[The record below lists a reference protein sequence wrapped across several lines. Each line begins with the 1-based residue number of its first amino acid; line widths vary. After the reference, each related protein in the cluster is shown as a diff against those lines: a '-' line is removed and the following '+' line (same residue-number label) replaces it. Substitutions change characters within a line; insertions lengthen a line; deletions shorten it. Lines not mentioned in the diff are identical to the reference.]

1 MFLKKLLLKNF
12 KCLSDFEI
20 SFEGKASSN
29 RKWTLILGENGTGK
43 SNLLKAIA
51 LITCG
56 SNALGEIVG
65 NTDSWITLQQLDCS
79 ITAWLTTKKG
89 EEREISLK
97 IKRGDTLTNLIAN
110 NLEALHLIDGAI
122 ENAER
127 NYFVVAYGASRRLA
141 SDSFASNSQA
151 SSFANRSGNIRNLFD
166 GGATLNPLTSW
177 VLDLDYREGESG
189 IAVIKEALNGFL
201 PGITFH
207 AIDKNKKQV
216 IFKTID
222 GLVPLEQLSD
232 GYQNMAAWIG
242 DLLYRITETFKDRKN
257 PLHARGLLLID
268 EIDLHLHPKWQR
280 NLYDFISNKLPNFQ
294 VIATTHSPL
303 TAQQAGEG
311 ELFALKRN
319 AKQIVEL
326 IPFIGSPKTLLVNQL
341 LMSPMFVLPTY
352 ESIAVESTKDE
363 YASLKAKGRNLT
375 APEKKQLTK
384 VKEKLV
390 QDLPQRNSQL
400 LSDPEMELLQRIEQN
415 LKAQKA

>member
-1 MFLKKLLLKNF
+1 MFLKKLVLKNF

-20 SFEGKASSN
+20 SFETKKASN
-29 RKWTLILGENGTGK
+29 RQWTLVLGENGTGK

-65 NTDSWITLQQLDCS
+65 NTDSWITLQQPNCS

-110 NLEALHLIDGAI
+110 NLEDLHLIDGAI

-127 NYFVVAYGASRRLA
+127 NYFVVAYGASRRLS
-141 SDSFASNSQA
+141 SDSFTNSSQA
-151 SSFANRSGNIRNLFD
+151 SSYGNRSGNIRNLFD
-166 GGATLNPLTSW
+166 GGAALNPLTSW
-177 VLDLDYREGESG
+177 VLDLDYRAGESG
-189 IAVIKEALNGFL
+189 LAVIKEALNGFL

-222 GLVPLEQLSD
+222 GLIPLEQLSD

-280 NLYDFISNKLPNFQ
+280 NLYDFISEKLPNFQ

-311 ELFALKRN
+311 ELYALKRN
-319 AKQIVEL
+319 AQQIVEL

-341 LMSPMFVLPTY
+341 LMSPMFGLTTD
-352 ESIAVESTKDE
+352 ESLEVEATKDQ
-363 YASLKAKGRNLT
+363 YARLKAKGRSLT

-390 QDLPQRNSQL
+390 QELPQRNTPL
-400 LSDPEMELLQRIEQN
+400 VSDPEMDLLQRIEQN
-415 LKAQKA
+415 LKAQQA